1 MAAFGALF
9 DHVSKLYMRLDFI
22 NEENLKLLNGMH
34 EGVMIMSKP
43 SETSQESKLLF
54 GNKSAQKVFAKIVDD
69 SELEIQKRK
78 IFVPLKAT
86 STESLE
92 DAALSIE

>member
-1 MAAFGALF
+1 MCVAYAAFAFILMAAFGALF

-43 SETSQESKLLF
+43 GEDCEESKLLF
-54 GNKSAQKVFAKIVDD
+54 GNKSAQKVFAKLEEE
-69 SELEIQKRK
+69 SE
-78 IFVPLKAT
+78 
-86 STESLE
+86 
-92 DAALSIE
+92 